1 MARIAV
7 KVHPRAKRTA
17 ITGRLGEAYKL
28 DLKAPPV
35 DGKAN
40 EECIRFFAELA
51 GVPRNSVRIV
61 RGAAS
66 RMKVIEIE
74 GVDRSMVQC
83 CIGGVG
89 QPCSGAVTQ

>member
-17 ITGRLGEAYKL
+17 ITGRLGDAWKL
-28 DLKAPPV
+28 DLAAPPV

-40 EECIRFFAELA
+40 EECIRFFADLA
-51 GVPRNSVRIV
+51 GFSRRAVSIV
-61 RGAAS
+61 QGAAS

-74 GVDRSMVQC
+74 GAAQDRIEQLLSTS
-83 CIGGVG
+83 ID
-89 QPCSGAVTQ
+89 